1 MSKIIAIANQKGGVG
16 KTTTAINLSASLAV
30 AEKKTL
36 LIDIDPQG
44 NTTSGLGSQNI
55 TPSVYEI
62 LISDLPVEEAVITS
76 QVPFLDILPANINL
90 VGAEVEL
97 VNLPNR
103 EHLLKAKLDTIK
115 HKYDYLIIDCP
126 PSLGFLTLNALTAAD
141 SVLIPVQCEYFALE
155 GLGQLLNTINI
166 VKQRLNKDLTL
177 EGVLL
182 TMFDIRLR
190 LSAQVAE
197 EVQRFF
203 GEKVF
208 KTIVHRNVRISE
220 APSHGKPIILYD
232 AVSTGAKNYIAV
244 AAEVIERNTK
254 PV

>member
-44 NTTSGLGSQNI
+44 NTTSGLGSQNL

-103 EHLLKAKLDTIK
+103 EHLLKAKLDAIK

-232 AVSTGAKNYIAV
+232 AVSTGAKNYIAL
-244 AAEVIERNTK
+244 ASEVIERNTK
-254 PV
+254 AV